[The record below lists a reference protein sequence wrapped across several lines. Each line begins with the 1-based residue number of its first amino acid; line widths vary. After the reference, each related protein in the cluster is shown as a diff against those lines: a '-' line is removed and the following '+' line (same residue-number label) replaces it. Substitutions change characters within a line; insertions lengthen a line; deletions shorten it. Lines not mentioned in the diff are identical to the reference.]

1 MNIYLNGTRVDL
13 NLNGS
18 SFVLNIP
25 SDKVPSTEGVKMFSS
40 DNFIL
45 KDSNN
50 LYIIPKEGE

>member
-1 MNIYLNGTRVDL
+1 MNIYLNGMRVNL

-25 SDKVPSTEGVKMFSS
+25 SAQTSSTDGVKMFSS

-45 KDSNN
+45 KDSND

>member
-1 MNIYLNGTRVDL
+1 MNIYLNGMRVNL

-25 SDKVPSTEGVKMFSS
+25 SDKAPSTEGVKMFSS